1 MGLRIRRQSGG
12 KKSLSHPSGGLEMI
26 NTLVNL
32 LGGFYENND
41 FAKVE
46 AIAHSINKAVPGDEV
61 SLKFLG
67 LVYYRTGRTKDAIH
81 LFNRVHRRASARTE
95 KIESSASAVAAVARE
110 ANRRVPYLA
119 QAWCDLGSALM
130 KQKGNEAAPKSF
142 QKACLA

>member
-1 MGLRIRRQSGG
+1 
-12 KKSLSHPSGGLEMI
+12 MI

-32 LGGFYENND
+32 LGGFYESND

-46 AIAHSINKAVPGDEV
+46 AIARTIHKAVPGDEV

-67 LVYYRTGRTKDAIH
+67 LVYYRTGRIKDANR
-81 LFNRVHRRASARTE
+81 LFNRVHRRASARPERIGT
-95 KIESSASAVAAVARE
+95 SSSAVAAVTRE

-119 QAWCDLGSALM
+119 QAWCCLGSALM

-142 QKACLA
+142 RKACLA